1 MKTRRSMSMKT
12 ENASHFPDNDVDTCL
27 STRVKGGGHVLTCSC
42 LSQDP
47 VIKFLIQTKAAGWKA
62 NDWNLKTPDWRG
74 KMRLVQNK
82 QCVLKREIYILCTHF
97 RCQWVKVQR

>member
-1 MKTRRSMSMKT
+1 MLARV
-12 ENASHFPDNDVDTCL
+12 FC
-27 STRVKGGGHVLTCSC
+27 TRVRRGGHVLTCSC

-74 KMRLVQNK
+74 KMRLVQKMNCIFK
-82 QCVLKREIYILCTHF
+82 GENAF
-97 RCQWVKVQR
+97 